1 MEQRTGAQRRRAP
14 VRVARPAWDW
24 FRGMLLLCLTFGTLL
39 AACHDAWLAGD
50 HGWASFFAFATAITV
65 VLYLY
70 VVHLWVNCLFE

>member
-1 MEQRTGAQRRRAP
+1 
-14 VRVARPAWDW
+14 
-24 FRGMLLLCLTFGTLL
+24 MLLLCLTFGTLL